1 MEKNNE
7 ELLSNTIDNIINDKA
22 SNIENVKKITI
33 EPSKKEVTKKIS
45 YNKEKKLRIE
55 TKTWGLDNQELT
67 HETQLFELKKI
78 SNERI
83 KNKYFTKLV
92 SHIKTKLC
100 SYKQQDILKKKFN
113 IEEFVSFEDTL
124 DLLKDCGMKCCYC
137 SENVYILYEHVREM
151 KQWSLDR
158 INNDIGHNKNNLVI
172 ACLECNLKRRRTNKD
187 AFMFT
192 KNMIIVKE
200 NHK

>member
-1 MEKNNE
+1 MEKNNK